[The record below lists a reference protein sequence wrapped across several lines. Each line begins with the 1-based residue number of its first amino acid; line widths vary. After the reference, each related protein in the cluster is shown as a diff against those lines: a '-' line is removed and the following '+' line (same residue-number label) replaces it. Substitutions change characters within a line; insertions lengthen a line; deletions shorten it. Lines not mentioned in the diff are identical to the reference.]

1 MEAFANPF
9 TQILFVLT
17 LVVISLSV
25 ISIRIQKA
33 NKLQRKSFEQSQV
46 RTDTDYS
53 SIGVFFQGDRTLVK
67 CPSCAELIS
76 IEAKICKACRT
87 NVEKYVAEVQSKL
100 TPLEEENLKIKT
112 KQKAENIKKVIIYI
126 PLVVLLWVTFQ
137 IGLELSE
144 RNSYYLGAPPTVPI
158 FFVIISILLL
168 WVLPKITNNSQF
180 GLKSRQKLRI
190 IKAVIWSLVLA
201 GFLIYS
207 YDAGSSLSDS
217 NESKKSEEAQGITY
231 TKEEEK
237 ILRDSFIDIW
247 KKSLIECGFEKE
259 IIVDDT
265 KYKLTTPGFS
275 FYFEE
280 KWQSKSIK
288 QEKMCLTQKL
298 NRFYAEYNAEQKRK
312 GLQGSNSWSY
322 GTYNSDVEKAGN
334 DESLYVVGSWT
345 IQ

>member
-1 MEAFANPF
+1 MHYPWVMEAFANPF

-33 NKLQRKSFEQSQV
+33 NKLQKKSFEQSQV

-53 SIGVFFQGDRTLVK
+53 SIGVFFQGGRTLVK

-137 IGLELSE
+137 FGLELLS
-144 RNSYYLGAPPTVPI
+144 I

-180 GLKSRQKLRI
+180 GLKSRQKLMI
-190 IKAVIWSLVLA
+190 IIAVIWSLVLA
-201 GFLIYS
+201 GFLIYW

-217 NESKKSEEAQGITY
+217 NESKESVEAQGIAY

-237 ILRDSFIDIW
+237 ILRDSFIEIW

-345 IQ
+345 IPIISGW